1 MSTALH
7 DFASAA
13 FVASGLNPDT
23 QTSPPT
29 GSAIDMISADGP
41 CFAMQH
47 VGAFSADTT
56 LAGRIEQSA
65 TGTSGWTTI
74 AGATFADVTAANNV
88 QVIRFMRTAALR
100 PLRGHAERSVAVGQG
115 RRPDRRAEEDAVTPS
130 GRVERRRTLDPSRL
144 ATPGEREADRPADA
158 CAVRLNFGVFPWPS
172 THSPT

>member
-1 MSTALH
+1 MTTALH

-13 FVASGLNPDT
+13 FIASGLNPDT
-23 QTSPPT
+23 QTSSPT

-41 CFAMQH
+41 CFAVQQ

-88 QVIRFMRTAALR
+88 QAIRFTRTQRYVRYAATVSGVS
-100 PLRGHAERSVAVGQG
+100 PSIKVA
-115 RRPDRRAEEDAVTPS
+115 D
-130 GRVERRRTLDPSRL
+130 LI
-144 ATPGEREADRPADA
+144 GEQKK
-158 CAVRLNFGVFPWPS
+158 
-172 THSPT
+172 TT